1 MSDVGHAWHCFPLS
15 LHRVEPCVMTP
26 TATVLSW
33 ISQVVENPAVLPVPE
48 PGCLHLSPIRGLH
61 RPPTQ
66 DLHRS
71 LDSSKDLRL
80 PYSEQPSQAYTNL
93 SAQYNTV
100 AMRDHTYYTTQT
112 MTSWLMVSHTFVG
125 WQAYIRWH
133 RTFVITWHQIFWQL
147 VTSDKCHLSLVGFF
161 LGKIVTKVT
170 LATAP
175 VQQKPFHRCT
185 RTHKIP
191 HLLSFKHS
199 NPHSGSILH
208 DAPHTNASNT
218 NE

>member
-1 MSDVGHAWHCFPLS
+1 
-15 LHRVEPCVMTP
+15 MTL
-26 TATVLSW
+26 TATALSW
-33 ISQVVENPAVLPVPE
+33 ISQVVENPAVLPVLE
-48 PGCLHLSPIRGLH
+48 HGCRRLSPIRGLPR
-61 RPPTQ
+61 RPIR

-71 LDSSKDLRL
+71 LDTSKDLQL

-93 SAQYNTV
+93 SAQYITV
-100 AMRDHTYYTTQT
+100 VMRDHTYFTTQT
-112 MTSWLMVSHTFVG
+112 MTSWLMVSFKFVG
-125 WQAYIRWH
+125 WQTDIRWH

-147 VTSDKCHLSLVGFF
+147 VTSDICHLSSVEGF

-170 LATAP
+170 LAIAP
-175 VQQKPFHRCT
+175 VQQKPSHRRT

-208 DAPHTNASNT
+208 DTPHTNASNT